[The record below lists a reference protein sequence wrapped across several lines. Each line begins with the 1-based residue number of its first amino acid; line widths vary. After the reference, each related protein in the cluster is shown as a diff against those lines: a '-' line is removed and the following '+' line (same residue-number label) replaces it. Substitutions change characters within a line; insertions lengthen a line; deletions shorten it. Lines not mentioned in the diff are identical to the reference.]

1 MHLDCE
7 QNGDDLQMANLEGK
21 LKDVNVGDIILI
33 KGTDGNAV
41 GYVESLDQIRVC
53 LAPRD
58 ISYRAKYRT
67 HDDMFSPTSTNYLLR
82 KFEEYAVLK
91 KKE

>member
-41 GYVESLDQIRVC
+41 GYVEWVESKEVI
-53 LAPRD
+53 
-58 ISYRAKYRT
+58 
-67 HDDMFSPTSTNYLLR
+67 FYLR
-82 KFEEYAVLK
+82 
-91 KKE
+91 